1 MKTQPVTFAAMTDLH
16 LDIMHDG
23 MMRIDAFL
31 DAAQKADVDF
41 IIQLGDF
48 SYPKD
53 TSTCLC
59 APEKMPINLK
69 YAMECPTEIPKLEIL
84 NKFVFQT
91 EVSSPRKS

>member
-48 SYPKD
+48 LIPRTLRPVYVHRRKCPSI
-53 TSTCLC
+53 SN
-59 APEKMPINLK
+59 MQWNVRLK
-69 YAMECPTEIPKLEIL
+69 YQ
-84 NKFVFQT
+84 N
-91 EVSSPRKS
+91 

>member
-48 SYPKD
+48 FLSQGHFD
-53 TSTCLC
+53 LSMRTGENAHQSQICNG
-59 APEKMPINLK
+59 M
-69 YAMECPTEIPKLEIL
+69 
-84 NKFVFQT
+84 
-91 EVSSPRKS
+91 SD

>member
-59 APEKMPINLK
+59 DTGENAHQSQICNGMSELK
-69 YAMECPTEIPKLEIL
+69 YQ
-84 NKFVFQT
+84 N
-91 EVSSPRKS
+91 

>member
-41 IIQLGDF
+41 IIQLVIFLSQGHFDL
-48 SYPKD
+48 SMCTGENAHQSQICNGMSD
-53 TSTCLC
+53 
-59 APEKMPINLK
+59 
-69 YAMECPTEIPKLEIL
+69 
-84 NKFVFQT
+84 
-91 EVSSPRKS
+91 

>member
-48 SYPKD
+48 LIPRTLRPVYAHRRKCPSI
-53 TSTCLC
+53 SN
-59 APEKMPINLK
+59 MQWNVRLK
-69 YAMECPTEIPKLEIL
+69 YQ
-84 NKFVFQT
+84 N
-91 EVSSPRKS
+91 

>member
-53 TSTCLC
+53 TSTGENAHQSQICNG
-59 APEKMPINLK
+59 M
-69 YAMECPTEIPKLEIL
+69 
-84 NKFVFQT
+84 
-91 EVSSPRKS
+91 SD

>member
-1 MKTQPVTFAAMTDLH
+1 MLIRNEIEENWYETQPVTIAAMTDLH

-69 YAMECPTEIPKLEIL
+69 YAWNVRLKYQ
-84 NKFVFQT
+84 N
-91 EVSSPRKS
+91 

>member
-59 APEKMPINLK
+59 VHRRKCPSISNMQWNVRLK
-69 YAMECPTEIPKLEIL
+69 YQ
-84 NKFVFQT
+84 N
-91 EVSSPRKS
+91 

>member
-53 TSTCLC
+53 IFDLSMCTGENAHQSQICNG
-59 APEKMPINLK
+59 M
-69 YAMECPTEIPKLEIL
+69 
-84 NKFVFQT
+84 
-91 EVSSPRKS
+91 SD

>member
-48 SYPKD
+48 SFP
-53 TSTCLC
+53 
-59 APEKMPINLK
+59 
-69 YAMECPTEIPKLEIL
+69 
-84 NKFVFQT
+84 
-91 EVSSPRKS
+91 

>member
-69 YAMECPTEIPKLEIL
+69 YAMDVRLKYQ
-84 NKFVFQT
+84 N
-91 EVSSPRKS
+91 